1 MKSRFL
7 APLPLFL
14 LALMLSACVENPF
27 VRSNKPV
34 AVEAREVPKPAAQPV
49 QVPQAL
55 PDKGLPDLQAG
66 VSSYEDGDYKQSAKQ
81 LQSALAQGLDGRGQ
95 ARARKYL
102 AFMHCVG
109 GRTNQCRDE
118 FRKALEADPGFD
130 LTPAEAGHPTW
141 GPVYRKVK
149 STMRPV
155 RKSSGQ

>member
-1 MKSRFL
+1 MKSRRL
-7 APLPLFL
+7 ASLPFL
-14 LALMLSACVENPF
+14 LLVAMLPACVENPF
-27 VRSNKPV
+27 VRHNKPAV
-34 AVEAREVPKPAAQPV
+34 VEAREAPKPVAQPV
-49 QVPQAL
+49 QVPPVL

-66 VSSYEDGDYKQSAKQ
+66 VSSYEDGDYKLSAKQ
-81 LQSALAQGLDGRGQ
+81 LQSALALGLDARGQ

-109 GRTNQCRDE
+109 GRTNLCRDE

-149 STMRPV
+149 STMKPV
-155 RKSSGQ
+155 RK